1 MSVKIRL
8 TRHGKKGYA
17 FYHIVVA
24 DGRAP
29 RDGRYIERLG
39 IYNPNTN
46 PASIE
51 FDFDRALD
59 WLQKGAQ
66 PSDTCRSILSDKGV
80 MIKKHLLEGVAKG
93 AFTADIAEERFQTW
107 LKTKEA
113 KLLAEKDKTVK
124 DKEADKKQRLEAEAK
139 VKEAK
144 AQAIAKKLAKEVE
157 AAKKTEASAEVT
169 EAAEAPEAAENTEE
183 TQAAE

>member
-17 FYHIVVA
+17 FYHIIVA
-24 DGRAP
+24 DSRAP

-39 IYNPNTN
+39 LYNPNTN
-46 PASIE
+46 PATIE

-80 MIKKHLLEGVAKG
+80 MLKKHLLEGVKKG
-93 AFTADIAEERFQTW
+93 AFTADVAETKFQTW
-107 LKTKEA
+107 VKEKEA
-113 KLLAEKDKTVK
+113 MLIAEKDKTVK
-124 DKEADKKQRLEAEAK
+124 SKEADKKQRLEAEIK

-144 AQAIAKKLAKEVE
+144 SQAIAEKLAKEE
-157 AAKKTEASAEVT
+157 AAKKPK
-169 EAAEAPEAAENTEE
+169 APETAPETAENTETE
-183 TQAAE
+183 APAAE

>member
-17 FYHIVVA
+17 FYHIIVA
-24 DGRAP
+24 DSRAP

-39 IYNPNTN
+39 LYNPNTN
-46 PASIE
+46 PATIE

-66 PSDTCRSILSDKGV
+66 PSDTCRSILSEKGV
-80 MIKKHLLEGVAKG
+80 MLKKHLLEGVKKG
-93 AFTADIAEERFQTW
+93 AFAADVAEQKFQAW
-107 LKTKEA
+107 VKEKEA
-113 KLLAEKDKTVK
+113 LVLTEKDKTVK
-124 DKEADKKQRLEAEAK
+124 SKEADRKLRLEAETK

-144 AQAIAKKLAKEVE
+144 AQAIAEKLAKEQ
-157 AAKKTEASAEVT
+157 AAKKPQEPVPAPAATDAE
-169 EAAEAPEAAENTEE
+169 EAPAAK
-183 TQAAE
+183 

>member
-8 TRHGKKGYA
+8 TRHGKKGFA

-39 IYNPNTN
+39 VYNPNTN
-46 PASIE
+46 PATVD

-66 PSDTCRSILSDKGV
+66 PTESSCLKARVSPGLP
-80 MIKKHLLEGVAKG
+80 HLLPQIHRVGSTVY
-93 AFTADIAEERFQTW
+93 T
-107 LKTKEA
+107 
-113 KLLAEKDKTVK
+113 LLWWIVPDFP
-124 DKEADKKQRLEAEAK
+124 
-139 VKEAK
+139 K
-144 AQAIAKKLAKEVE
+144 AVLVCPGK
-157 AAKKTEASAEVT
+157 
-169 EAAEAPEAAENTEE
+169 
-183 TQAAE
+183 

>member
-46 PASIE
+46 PASVE
-51 FDFDRALD
+51 LNFDKTLD